1 LVRIW
6 FNIKLGGVCGSLM
19 LNTLF
24 EEEVRK
30 TVGDEA
36 YVKLKKTDAY
46 RHGLKDF
53 DGAIKLA
60 FRGRNDT
67 DKFVSFPMA
76 GLQDNKALGLVG
88 NSMTLSG

>member
-1 LVRIW
+1 
-6 FNIKLGGVCGSLM
+6 M

-24 EEEVRK
+24 EEEIRK

-46 RHGLKDF
+46 KSGLKDF

-60 FRGRNDT
+60 FRGKDDP

-76 GLQDNKALGLVG
+76 GLKDNKTVGLVS

>member
-1 LVRIW
+1 
-6 FNIKLGGVCGSLM
+6 M
-19 LNTLF
+19 LNNLF
-24 EEEVRK
+24 EEEIRK

-46 RHGLKDF
+46 RSGLKDF

-60 FRGRNDT
+60 FRGKNDP

-76 GLQDNKALGLVG
+76 GLKDNGPLAL
-88 NSMTLSG
+88 

>member
-1 LVRIW
+1 
-6 FNIKLGGVCGSLM
+6 M
-19 LNTLF
+19 LNQIF
-24 EEEVRK
+24 EEEIRK

-46 RHGLKDF
+46 RGALKDF

-60 FRGRNDT
+60 FRGKNDS

-76 GLQDNKALGLVG
+76 GLTDNKSLGLES
-88 NSMTLSG
+88 NSMKLSG